1 MKQDIYKI
9 AQSII
14 NKRLGIVKTTA
25 KNTFKTACVLLAL
38 SSCEKAESIIPSL
51 PQDNKYKIHIY
62 TDCSIVDL
70 YINGRVYTVGT
81 TDMQFVDV
89 IQVDTIKSLFAI
101 RVYGRKSSM
110 SVYHNNTV
118 KHYGDF

>member
-14 NKRLGIVKTTA
+14 NKRLGVVKTTA
-25 KNTFKTACVLLAL
+25 KNTFKTACVLIAL
-38 SSCEKAESIIPSL
+38 SSCEKAESIMPSL

-62 TDCSIVDL
+62 TDCSIVDVHL
-70 YINGRVYTVGT
+70 NGKIYTVGT

-89 IQVDTIKSLFAI
+89 IQVDSIDVLFPV
-101 RVYGRKSSM
+101 RVYGKKSSM
-110 SVYHNNTV
+110 YVY
-118 KHYGDF
+118 